1 MMFYGFDSTYFL
13 VIVGMGIVMFAQSRV
28 KSTFNKYD
36 QLETEKR
43 ITGKKAAEYILKE
56 AGITNVKVEQVK
68 GQLTDHYDPRNKV
81 LRLSEATYNRT
92 SVAAVA
98 VAAHECGHAV
108 QDQQGYSF
116 LKVRSAIAPVVQIGS
131 QIAVPLIFIGLLL
144 QFSGLINIVII
155 AFALVLVFQLITL
168 PVEFDASKRALAVL
182 GDSGVF
188 VAEEVPAA
196 KKVLNAAAFTYIAA
210 TLSTALQLLR
220 FILMSNNR
228 RRN

>member
-1 MMFYGFDSTYFL
+1 MFYGFDSTYFL

-144 QFSGLINIVII
+144 QFSGLINIGII